1 MPIYEYSCP
10 DCRRIFQFLAR
21 RLQPKRKPV
30 CPKCGNQKLK
40 KGISQF
46 AALKGTAE
54 PGTGPDLGPGAV
66 VGEFARARRQVGR
79 GGGPRRA
86 DSSGAG
92 GWFDGLPGGEVKR
105 TAAII
110 EVPVHQ

>member
-46 AALKGTAE
+46 AVLKGPA
-54 PGTGPDLGPGAV
+54 LGPGAV
-66 VGEFARARRQVGR
+66 VGAAARARRRVDRAGRIQV
-79 GGGPRRA
+79 
-86 DSSGAG
+86 AG